1 MLIVELLACINTCK
15 RPCLNPRHLKAHSKK
30 PTQLAAMLK
39 HLFTT
44 EQPNLCLRC
53 RICVIIHPN
62 PTLILKWTYLIMD
75 AHVWPESRESSDR
88 VKAARQQFLL
98 KAVSDNTSRPKLNS
112 PQHLLPQRAR
122 LDRKPHC
129 SVGNV
134 EFNCSYTEPRSFP
147 TLLTWNSAC
156 CLSFDSQHPFFR
168 RTSTSNEILL
178 PIFGT
183 WSLLGV

>member
-1 MLIVELLACINTCK
+1 MFK
-15 RPCLNPRHLKAHSKK
+15 DRCLNLKAHSKK
-30 PTQLAAMLK
+30 PTQLTAMLK

-75 AHVWPESRESSDR
+75 AHVWPESWESSDR

-122 LDRKPHC
+122 LDRKPLC

-134 EFNCSYTEPRSFP
+134 EFNCSYTEPHSFP

-156 CLSFDSQHPFFR
+156 CLSFESF
-168 RTSTSNEILL
+168 SISILSFAERAPTTKFCFL
-178 PIFGT
+178 FLGPDHSWVCR
-183 WSLLGV
+183 WSIG